1 MNKNKKIILAFFFIY
16 LYIMSTVVFRVPIMQ
31 WLSSSRIWLQQLN
44 LIPFREMNVFINNP
58 YRNGFFDPNI
68 WANIAMF
75 IPIGFVL
82 TFFQQNQKP
91 AKIILQTL
99 VLSLTIETIQFIFG
113 LGITDID
120 DLILNTM
127 GGSLGVGIFILFRL
141 ILKNEKTLELIIT
154 ILTSI
159 IGTFMETCQSRK
171 SKG

>member
-1 MNKNKKIILAFFFIY
+1 VDKV
-16 LYIMSTVVFRVPIMQ
+16 S
-31 WLSSSRIWLQQLN
+31 
-44 LIPFREMNVFINNP
+44 EMDVFINNP
-58 YRNGFFDPNI
+58 YRNGLIDPNI

-75 IPIGFVL
+75 IPIGFIL
-82 TFFQQNQKP
+82 FFFQQNQKP

-99 VLSLTIETIQFIFG
+99 VFSLTIETIQFIFG

-141 ILKNEKTLELIIT
+141 FLKNKKTLELTIT

-159 IGTFMETCQSRK
+159 IGTVITGLAFLLYLYN
-171 SKG
+171 